1 MLRVMDK
8 SPKFMINFAMK
19 NNNSSRVRIT
29 QSIKSSAQPKGI
41 LVLGMHRS
49 GTSAFTRVL
58 NLLGCALPD
67 NLIGGGDGNETG
79 HWEAISVVSLND
91 QIFTSAGSR
100 WDDWGPL
107 NDDWRKSSLR
117 DDMLQKAA
125 VLIEDHT
132 DLGSL
137 FAIKDPRLCR
147 LADVWLAAMDE
158 AKVEPS
164 VVVMVRNPAEVIA
177 SLESRDLMAPGYSQ
191 LLWLRH
197 ALDAEFF
204 SRGSNRV
211 VCRYDQLMSNW
222 FSVIDR
228 VRTGL
233 GITLPRNSPSV
244 HLEIEQYLNDEHRH
258 HEIPLEAVIDN
269 PALSDWLRRTFAIM
283 VNWSE
288 EGEASSDYA
297 ELDQIRLEFDRSY
310 STFARL
316 LLPGDLT
323 GGAGLG
329 PSIKRELTD
338 AQQALQNAELAS
350 QETEVRLSLAADRE
364 AEITAEVARLETEV
378 AAANSDIEREAQ
390 HRQALEAQLTDAQQA
405 LQNAEIASQETGAR
419 LSASAAREAEIMAE
433 VARLE
438 AEVAAANS
446 DVEREAQDRQAL
458 EAQLTDAQ
466 QALQNVE
473 IASQE
478 TEARLSASA
487 AREAEIMAEVARLE
501 AEVAAANS
509 DIEREAQHRQALEAQ
524 LTDAQQALQNA
535 EIASQETE
543 VRLSLAADREAEITA
558 EVARLEAEV
567 AAANSDVEREG
578 QHRQALEAQLTEV
591 EEKAREHE
599 LRNADLLGRL
609 AVAESTMI
617 QRQEE
622 LAQLM
627 TRLLESE
634 TASAQA
640 RAKEVIAQEQL
651 VEAKQAIAE
660 ANEQIEAMAQR
671 SFVERDTAEVK
682 VARLE
687 TEIVQITQM
696 LQKQEEEAKIRQ
708 GARELAEEALAAV
721 QEQLVE
727 ANQAIAVANEQIE
740 AMAQRSFAERDTAEV
755 KVARLETEVAQIT
768 QMLQKQEEEAKLTQG
783 ARALAEEALAAQ
795 QNKTNHLDAELQQL
809 QVAKD
814 AAESARAVADQK
826 VADRFAEIARLT
838 SILSDE
844 GAKVD
849 QARANAEWLRSALQ
863 LAASFPKWWA
873 IMPQKWRRK
882 REHARY
888 RNSELLDAERYLEA
902 YPDVAE
908 YGMDPVRHYVL
919 HGMREGRE
927 IKF

>member
-1 MLRVMDK
+1 
-8 SPKFMINFAMK
+8 MK
-19 NNNSSRVRIT
+19 NSSTPRVRSMPSKKPI
-29 QSIKSSAQPKGI
+29 SHPKGI

-67 NLIGGGDGNETG
+67 NLIGGGEGNEAG

-107 NDDWRKSSLR
+107 NDDWRQSSLR
-117 DDMLQKAA
+117 DDMLQKAV
-125 VLIEDHT
+125 VLIKEHA

-147 LADVWLAAMDE
+147 VADVWLAAME
-158 AKVEPS
+158 QAKVEPS
-164 VVVMVRNPAEVIA
+164 AVLMVRNPAEVIA

-197 ALDAEFF
+197 VLDAEFF

-211 VCRYDQLMSNW
+211 ICRYDQLMSNW

-244 HLEIEQYLNDEHRH
+244 HLEIEQYLNGEHRH
-258 HEIPLEAVIDN
+258 HEIPLEAVIGN

-288 EGEASSDYA
+288 EGERSSDYA

-316 LLPGDLT
+316 LLPGDLA

-329 PSIKRELTD
+329 PSIKRELT
-338 AQQALQNAELAS
+338 A
-350 QETEVRLSLAADRE
+350 
-364 AEITAEVARLETEV
+364 
-378 AAANSDIEREAQ
+378 
-390 HRQALEAQLTDAQQA
+390 AQQA
-405 LQNAEIASQETGAR
+405 LQNAEIASQETEAR
-419 LSASAAREAEIMAE
+419 LSSAAAREAEI
-433 VARLE
+433 
-438 AEVAAANS
+438 
-446 DVEREAQDRQAL
+446 
-458 EAQLTDAQ
+458 T
-466 QALQNVE
+466 
-473 IASQE
+473 
-478 TEARLSASA
+478 T
-487 AREAEIMAEVARLE
+487 EVARLE

-509 DIEREAQHRQALEAQ
+509 DIEREAQHRQTLEAQ
-524 LTDAQQALQNA
+524 LVEAQQALQSA

-543 VRLSLAADREAEITA
+543 ARLSSAAAREAEITA

-567 AAANSDVEREG
+567 AAANSAIEREAKDR
-578 QHRQALEAQLTEV
+578 HAIETQLTEV
-591 EEKAREHE
+591 EEKVREHE

-609 AVAESTMI
+609 AVADSTMI

-640 RAKEVIAQEQL
+640 IAKEAMAQEQL
-651 VEAKQAIAE
+651 VEAKHAIAE
-660 ANEQIEAMAQR
+660 AKEQIEAMGQR
-671 SFVERDTAEVK
+671 SLAERGAAEVK
-682 VARLE
+682 VARL
-687 TEIVQITQM
+687 Q
-696 LQKQEEEAKIRQ
+696 
-708 GARELAEEALAAV
+708 
-721 QEQLVE
+721 
-727 ANQAIAVANEQIE
+727 
-740 AMAQRSFAERDTAEV
+740 
-755 KVARLETEVAQIT
+755 TEVAQIT
-768 QMLQKQEEEAKLTQG
+768 QMLQKQEEETKLTQR
-783 ARALAEEALAAQ
+783 ARELAEEALAAQ
-795 QNKTNHLDAELQQL
+795 QNKTNQLDAEFNQL

-838 SILSDE
+838 SILADE
-844 GAKVD
+844 GTKVD
-849 QARANAEWLRSALQ
+849 QAQANAEWLRSALQ
-863 LAASFPKWWA
+863 LAANFPKWWA

-888 RNSELLDAERYLEA
+888 RNSGLLDAERYLEA

-908 YGMDPVRHYVL
+908 HGMDPVRHYIL
-919 HGMREGRE
+919 HGMGEGRSSGV
-927 IKF
+927 

>member
-1 MLRVMDK
+1 
-8 SPKFMINFAMK
+8 
-19 NNNSSRVRIT
+19 
-29 QSIKSSAQPKGI
+29 
-41 LVLGMHRS
+41 MHRS
-49 GTSAFTRVL
+49 GTSALTRVL

-67 NLIGGGDGNETG
+67 DLIGEGDGNETG

-91 QIFTSAGSR
+91 HIFTSAGSR

-107 NDDWRKSSLR
+107 NDDWRQSSLR
-117 DDMLQKAA
+117 DDMLQKA
-125 VLIEDHT
+125 VTLIEEHA

-147 LADVWLAAMDE
+147 LADVWLAAMEE

-164 VVVMVRNPAEVIA
+164 AILMVRNPAEVIA

-244 HLEIEQYLNDEHRH
+244 HLEIEQYLSDEHRH
-258 HEIPLEAVIDN
+258 HEIPLEAVIGN

-288 EGEASSDYA
+288 EGETSSDYA

-338 AQQALQNAELAS
+338 AQQALQNAEIAS

-364 AEITAEVARLETEV
+364 VEIT
-378 AAANSDIEREAQ
+378 
-390 HRQALEAQLTDAQQA
+390 
-405 LQNAEIASQETGAR
+405 
-419 LSASAAREAEIMAE
+419 
-433 VARLE
+433 
-438 AEVAAANS
+438 
-446 DVEREAQDRQAL
+446 
-458 EAQLTDAQ
+458 
-466 QALQNVE
+466 
-473 IASQE
+473 
-478 TEARLSASA
+478 
-487 AREAEIMAEVARLE
+487 AEVARLE

-509 DIEREAQHRQALEAQ
+509 DIERE
-524 LTDAQQALQNA
+524 
-535 EIASQETE
+535 
-543 VRLSLAADREAEITA
+543 
-558 EVARLEAEV
+558 
-567 AAANSDVEREG
+567 G
-578 QHRQALEAQLTEV
+578 QHRQALEAQLTEM
-591 EEKAREHE
+591 EEKLRERE
-599 LRNADLLGRL
+599 LQIAELAGGL
-609 AVAESTMI
+609 AVAESTMV

-634 TASAQA
+634 TASTQA
-640 RAKEVIAQEQL
+640 MAKEAIAKEQL
-651 VEAKQAIAE
+651 VEAQQAIVK
-660 ANEQIEAMAQR
+660 ANEQIEAMAQC
-671 SFVERDTAEVK
+671 
-682 VARLE
+682 
-687 TEIVQITQM
+687 
-696 LQKQEEEAKIRQ
+696 
-708 GARELAEEALAAV
+708 
-721 QEQLVE
+721 
-727 ANQAIAVANEQIE
+727 
-740 AMAQRSFAERDTAEV
+740 SFAERGAAEA
-755 KVARLETEVAQIT
+755 KEARLQTEIAQIT
-768 QMLQKQEEEAKLTQG
+768 QMLQKQEEEAKEAQG
-783 ARALAEEALAAQ
+783 AREIAEEALAAKQ
-795 QNKTNHLDAELQQL
+795 DKTNQLDAELKQL
-809 QVAKD
+809 QIAKQ
-814 AAESARAVADQK
+814 AAESARALADQK
-826 VADRFAEIARLT
+826 VADRFSEIARLT
-838 SILSDE
+838 TMLADE
-844 GAKVD
+844 AVRVD
-849 QARANAEWLRSALQ
+849 QAHANAEWLRSALQ

-882 REHARY
+882 REHAHY
-888 RNSELLDAERYLEA
+888 RNSGLLDAERYLEA

-908 YGMDPVRHYVL
+908 YGMDPVRHYIL
-919 HGMREGRE
+919 HGMAEGRT
-927 IKF
+927 KTT

>member
-1 MLRVMDK
+1 
-8 SPKFMINFAMK
+8 
-19 NNNSSRVRIT
+19 
-29 QSIKSSAQPKGI
+29 
-41 LVLGMHRS
+41 MHRS
-49 GTSAFTRVL
+49 GTSALTRVL

-67 NLIGGGDGNETG
+67 NLIGEGDGNETG

-91 QIFTSAGSR
+91 HIFTSAGSR

-107 NDDWRKSSLR
+107 NDDWRQSSLR
-117 DDMLQKAA
+117 DDMLQKA
-125 VLIEDHT
+125 VTLIEDHA

-147 LADVWLAAMDE
+147 LADVWLAAMEE

-164 VVVMVRNPAEVIA
+164 AILMVRNPAEVIA

-244 HLEIEQYLNDEHRH
+244 HLEIEQYLSDEHRH
-258 HEIPLEAVIDN
+258 HEISLEAVIGN

-283 VNWSE
+283 MNWSE
-288 EGEASSDYA
+288 EGETPSDYA

-316 LLPGDLT
+316 LLPGNLT

-329 PSIKRELTD
+329 PSMKRELT
-338 AQQALQNAELAS
+338 
-350 QETEVRLSLAADRE
+350 EV
-364 AEITAEVARLETEV
+364 
-378 AAANSDIEREAQ
+378 
-390 HRQALEAQLTDAQQA
+390 
-405 LQNAEIASQETGAR
+405 
-419 LSASAAREAEIMAE
+419 
-433 VARLE
+433 
-438 AEVAAANS
+438 
-446 DVEREAQDRQAL
+446 
-458 EAQLTDAQ
+458 
-466 QALQNVE
+466 
-473 IASQE
+473 
-478 TEARLSASA
+478 
-487 AREAEIMAEVARLE
+487 
-501 AEVAAANS
+501 
-509 DIEREAQHRQALEAQ
+509 
-524 LTDAQQALQNA
+524 QQALQNA

-543 VRLSLAADREAEITA
+543 ARLSSAAVREAEITA
-558 EVARLEAEV
+558 EVARLEAAV
-567 AAANSDVEREG
+567 AAANSDIERG
-578 QHRQALEAQLTEV
+578 AQHRQSIEAQLTEV

-640 RAKEVIAQEQL
+640 IAKEAMIQEQL

-660 ANEQIEAMAQR
+660 ANDQIEAM
-671 SFVERDTAEVK
+671 T
-682 VARLE
+682 
-687 TEIVQITQM
+687 
-696 LQKQEEEAKIRQ
+696 
-708 GARELAEEALAAV
+708 
-721 QEQLVE
+721 
-727 ANQAIAVANEQIE
+727 
-740 AMAQRSFAERDTAEV
+740 QRSFAERDVAAV
-755 KVARLETEVAQIT
+755 KAARLETEIAQIT
-768 QMLQKQEEEAKLTQG
+768 QMLQKQEEEAKLTHG
-783 ARALAEEALAAQ
+783 ARELAEEALAAQ
-795 QNKTNHLDAELQQL
+795 LNKTNQLDAELKQL
-809 QVAKD
+809 QVAKQ
-814 AAESARAVADQK
+814 AAESARAVAEQR
-826 VADRFAEIARLT
+826 VADRFSEIARLT
-838 SILSDE
+838 SILADE
-844 GAKVD
+844 SMKVD
-849 QARANAEWLRSALQ
+849 QAHANAEWLRSALQ
-863 LAASFPKWWA
+863 LAAGFPKWWA

-882 REHARY
+882 REHVRY
-888 RNSELLDAERYLEA
+888 RNSGLLDAERYLEA

-908 YGMDPVRHYVL
+908 YGMDPVRHYIL
-919 HGMREGRE
+919 HGIEEGRSSS
-927 IKF
+927 I